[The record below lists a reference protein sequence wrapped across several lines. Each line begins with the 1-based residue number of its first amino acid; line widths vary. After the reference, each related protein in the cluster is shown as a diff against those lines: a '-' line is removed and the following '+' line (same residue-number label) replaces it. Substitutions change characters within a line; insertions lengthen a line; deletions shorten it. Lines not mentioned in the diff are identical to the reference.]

1 VCIAASTV
9 GARVFTAT
17 SANGLAYMTEQVWW
31 AAGARLPLV
40 MCIANRAMAAPWN
53 VLNDQQDSMSVRDAG
68 WVQLYCRDNQEI
80 LDTTLQAYRIAERID
95 VPVMVCYDGFLLS
108 HTVMPVDVPS
118 PEQADAFL
126 PPRPQPLQV
135 VDPADPRNIGP
146 VTLADPR
153 ADADGVLRPG
163 YMELRALHHGAVLE
177 ALDVVGEVDAE
188 YAAVTGRSW
197 GGLVWDYRL
206 EDADVAV
213 VAAGSLTTQLTLAG
227 RYLVYLPRTAVL
239 GVSRRLD
246 DAERDRLRSICKTL
260 DPAPGG
266 MIIRT
271 AAEGADEEALGRD
284 LRFLQRVWEGVE
296 RRIRVAGAPSLV
308 YTEADLAMRA
318 VRDLLGPEFDAV
330 LVDDMKLH
338 RRLAGYLR
346 AVSPDLAG
354 RVELREGDIP
364 LFERLGLD
372 EEVGKALR
380 RRVELPSG
388 GYIVIDHTEAMTVID
403 VNTGRYVG
411 RRFLEDTI
419 LRTNVDA
426 CREIVRQL
434 RLRDIGG
441 IIVVDFIDMAS
452 RSNRDAVLMA
462 LEAELAQDRTKTY
475 VVEVSPLGL
484 VEMTRQNVARGLSE
498 VLTMP
503 CPCCHGDGR
512 VVSEESALIT
522 VERRLRALV
531 LTSTSPGLRVE
542 VHPRIAARLL
552 GGRNPLLRQVEQE
565 TGHRI
570 FLQAADEKAALDHLA
585 VVAD

>member
-1 VCIAASTV
+1 MKQIIISRDGLETRVAVMEEGRPAELYVERPGCRSLV
-9 GARVFTAT
+9 GNIYKGRV
-17 SANGLAYMTEQVWW
+17 E
-31 AAGARLPLV
+31 
-40 MCIANRAMAAPWN
+40 N
-53 VLNDQQDSMSVRDAG
+53 VLAGMDAAFVDIGLDRNGFLYVDEVSMSEGRRTQTRKITDLLQGGKEVLVQVARDAMG
-68 WVQLYCRDNQEI
+68 SK
-80 LDTTLQAYRIAERID
+80 
-95 VPVMVCYDGFLLS
+95 G
-108 HTVMPVDVPS
+108 
-118 PEQADAFL
+118 
-126 PPRPQPLQV
+126 PR
-135 VDPADPRNIGP
+135 
-146 VTLADPR
+146 
-153 ADADGVLRPG
+153 
-163 YMELRALHHGAVLE
+163 
-177 ALDVVGEVDAE
+177 
-188 YAAVTGRSW
+188 
-197 GGLVWDYRL
+197 
-206 EDADVAV
+206 
-213 VAAGSLTTQLTLAG
+213 LTTQLTLAG

-585 VVAD
+585 VVPD